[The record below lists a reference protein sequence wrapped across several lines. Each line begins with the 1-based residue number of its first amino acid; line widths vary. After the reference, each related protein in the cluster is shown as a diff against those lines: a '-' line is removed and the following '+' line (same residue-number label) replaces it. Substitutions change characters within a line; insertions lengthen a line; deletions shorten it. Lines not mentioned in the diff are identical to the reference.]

1 LDARDNIWK
10 AYAYTETSR
19 GSHGILVL
27 KAGNTKVTEERQEA
41 DLLLASFFPVP
52 PELADRDDTSV
63 KPRLVTR
70 NGSRPYDDAGKKV
83 PLRIKLPKLTLGEV
97 QAAIMQSKSDTFRV
111 LKRIVAGAGQGNRET
126 VPGLP

>member
-19 GSHGILVL
+19 ASHGILVL
-27 KAGNTKVTEERQEA
+27 KAGNTKVTDERQEA
-41 DLLLASFFPVP
+41 DLLLASIFPVP
-52 PELADRDDTSV
+52 SELADRDDTSV

-83 PLRIKLPKLTLGEV
+83 PPKIKLPKLTLGEV
-97 QAAIMQSKSDTFRV
+97 EAAIMQSKFDTFRV
-111 LKRIVAGAGQGNRET
+111 WKEL
-126 VPGLP
+126 